1 MNREHLAPWEPERAH
16 RFFTEKGQTASVEA
30 ELKQYAEGRQVPWVL
45 VEGNR
50 IVGTITLND
59 IVRGPFLNAHVGY
72 WVDKDFNGQGIGTA
86 ALAFV
91 VESARNELG
100 LHRLQAATLCHNTA
114 SQKILKRS
122 QFEEVGMAPSYLEI
136 AGRWQDHKLYQRI
149 LY

>member
-1 MNREHLAPWEPERAH
+1 MPKAAKSRGFL
-16 RFFTEKGQTASVEA
+16 
-30 ELKQYAEGRQVPWVL
+30 LKA
-45 VEGNR
+45 
-50 IVGTITLND
+50 IAFVGTITLND

-100 LHRLQAATLCHNTA
+100 LHRLQAATLCHNIA